1 MILGTGLTTM
11 SNADLV
17 HRYSFDTDARDS
29 VGGAHGTLVD
39 GAIVS
44 EGAVQL
50 DGTNDY
56 VRLDARAIGI
66 NAYSSITLEAWWSH
80 NDLTRWQRV
89 FDFGDDTS
97 DYLFYSPVGEPDKMH
112 HQTAGLKNGA
122 VEQLTMNP
130 GKLPAGRYHMAMTF
144 DDATDT
150 VTLYV
155 DGVEVAK
162 NASVTNTLASIGIT
176 KAYLGK
182 AQWEKDPCLGG
193 SVDEFRIYDTA
204 LSAAEVASS
213 YHLGPD
219 AVADKLPDVAPKAT
233 GVTLLGFGG
242 ITLILHPKK

>member
-1 MILGTGLTTM
+1 MAISIGLTTM
-11 SNADLV
+11 STADLV

-29 VGGAHGTLVD
+29 IGGADGILVD
-39 GAIVS
+39 GASIS
-44 EGAVQL
+44 GGAVKL
-50 DGTNDY
+50 DGIDDY
-56 VRLDARAIGI
+56 VSLDAKSIGM
-66 NAYSSITLEAWWSH
+66 NAFSSVTLEAWWLH
-80 NDLTRWQRV
+80 NDLTKWQRV

-97 DYLFYSPVGEPDKMH
+97 DYLFYSPVGEPDNMH

-122 VEQLTMNP
+122 VEQLTTNS

-162 NASVTNTLASIGIT
+162 NTSVTNTLASIGAT

-182 AQWEKDPCLGG
+182 AQWEKDPYLGG
-193 SVDEFRIYDTA
+193 SIEEFRIYDTA
-204 LSAAEVASS
+204 LSGAEVALSFTQ
-213 YHLGPD
+213 G
-219 AVADKLPDVAPKAT
+219 PDVAHDVVPKPT
-233 GVTLLGFGG
+233 SVTLLGLGG